1 MSKWSDSPSLV
12 DNEFHLGY
20 RKVLRGLVVQDP
32 MRFSRNQIST
42 LFSKV
47 LYVNNPLEVQT
58 LKVQFGAFSKRF
70 NAIKVPNIVYE
81 RREILTIGS

>member
-1 MSKWSDSPSLV
+1 
-12 DNEFHLGY
+12 
-20 RKVLRGLVVQDP
+20 

-58 LKVQFGAFSKRF
+58 LKVQFCAFGKRF
-70 NAIKVPNIVYE
+70 NTIKVPKIVDE